1 MRPYALPR
9 AFSVPYATAN
19 EDHQELVGF
28 LNQLAACV
36 TEGESDTL
44 AQIIDRF
51 VLTLQCHFASDEK
64 LMDEVAYP
72 RLEEHRTAHCHC
84 IERISSAL
92 EQVKACG
99 RIERETLDD
108 IFATLVD
115 VVARV
120 DLYFR
125 DFLVGVGRIPEQ
137 SRFA

>member
-9 AFSVPYATAN
+9 AFNVPYATAN
-19 EDHQELVGF
+19 EDHQELVGL
-28 LNQLAACV
+28 LNQLATCA
-36 TEGESDTL
+36 GSAADGL
-44 AQIIDRF
+44 AQVIDRF
-51 VLTLQCHFASDEK
+51 VLTLRCHFASDEK

-72 RLEEHRTAHCHC
+72 RREEHRTAHCHC

-92 EQVKACG
+92 EQAKACG